1 MERPM
6 DFYIL
11 WIADTLAPFYYH
23 FGGHR
28 APNYFPRHISWVPCS
43 PQEDKDWQVNILLW
57 VFWTSLWSISW
68 KLYSFLLGDV
78 KKNGHSSI
86 HLLIFITYS
95 NPPQSLCWSSP
106 FTKPWRIC
114 TGSRLHPPRAP
125 RLHRRR
131 GAAPA
136 GRPGGGRC
144 NNGLLELRW
153 ASPCRGTRGGAAS
166 AAWGEGGAVRGEDG
180 DLW

>member
-1 MERPM
+1 M
-6 DFYIL
+6 D
-11 WIADTLAPFYYH
+11 
-23 FGGHR
+23 R
-28 APNYFPRHISWVPCS
+28 RHVGP
-43 PQEDKDWQVNILLW
+43 ILLS
-57 VFWTSLWSISW
+57 FWRASCPQLFPKTYLMSTMFTTRRQGLASQYLALGILNITL
-68 KLYSFLLGDV
+68 KYLLEIIFLFVGWCL

-95 NPPQSLCWSSP
+95 NPPQSLCWSSL

-166 AAWGEGGAVRGEDG
+166 AARGEGGAVRGEDG